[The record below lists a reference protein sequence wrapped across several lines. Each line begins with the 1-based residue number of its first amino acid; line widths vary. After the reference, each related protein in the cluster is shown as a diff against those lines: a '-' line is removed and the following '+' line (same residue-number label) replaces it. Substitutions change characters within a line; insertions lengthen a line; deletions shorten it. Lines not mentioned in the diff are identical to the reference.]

1 MCSSFLGLIH
11 IRICLFF
18 WYLWRRIS
26 QVIVMIHYKYLESI
40 AWHQK
45 AAMEILPP
53 LYMDV
58 FLRVLNGEKYYPAD
72 LWHFIL
78 GTGFP
83 YSPPSTWTHSFITY
97 MALPNSFCSE
107 LFKKEGKMPRR
118 KEVRKGEKQE
128 AAQEGTHKWKTKAT
142 PVLLCLVL
150 L

>member
-58 FLRVLNGEKYYPAD
+58 FLRVLNGEKYFPAD

-107 LFKKEGKMPRR
+107 LFKKEGKNAKKKR
-118 KEVRKGEKQE
+118 G
-128 AAQEGTHKWKTKAT
+128 QEGRKARSSSRRNT
-142 PVLLCLVL
+142 QMKD
-150 L
+150 